1 MDVPE
6 SQEVAGERL
15 DRAARALLERT
26 AMAALHA
33 RTSPWLYVLCI
44 GIPFLLGASM
54 AVAGLYLLGALR

>member
-1 MDVPE
+1 MEVPE

-15 DRAARALLERT
+15 NRAALALLERAARAIPSG
-26 AMAALHA
+26 
-33 RTSPWLYVLCI
+33 TSPWLYVLCL